1 MPIQLPKHP
10 FRSAVTDAREKYTV
24 RSRHDTTRAAALAP
38 APAPAPHHLRAVVF
52 EAGRPAGR
60 AGRTIARQ
68 QRLASIVFIFKTR
81 RTAMSP
87 DDGDGDGDRE

>member
-1 MPIQLPKHP
+1 
-10 FRSAVTDAREKYTV
+10 VTDAREKYTV
-24 RSRHDTTRAAALAP
+24 RSRHDTTRAAAL

-68 QRLASIVFIFKTR
+68 QRLASIVFIFLTR

-87 DDGDGDGDRE
+87 DDGDRE